1 MMNAKARWK
10 LQATLAVV
18 SAVLAVVTAVNAE
31 WIEELT
37 GLEPDG
43 GNGEL
48 EWLFVATF
56 ALAAVLLG
64 AFSYRTRRSS
74 LAPS

>member
-1 MMNAKARWK
+1 MMNARARWK

-18 SAVLAVVTAVNAE
+18 SAVLAVLTAVNAE

-48 EWLFVATF
+48 EWLFVAAF
-56 ALAAVLLG
+56 ALVAVLLS
-64 AFSYRTRRSS
+64 AFSYRTRRAA
-74 LAPS
+74 LAHS